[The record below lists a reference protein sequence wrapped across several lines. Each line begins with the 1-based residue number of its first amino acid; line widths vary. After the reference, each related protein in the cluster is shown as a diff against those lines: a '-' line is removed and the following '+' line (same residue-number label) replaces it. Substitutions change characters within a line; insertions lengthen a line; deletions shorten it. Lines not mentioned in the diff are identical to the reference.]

1 MSIPGQ
7 VDNLFAIESI
17 RLKLRW
23 LEFTDADFIYRLVN
37 DPHWLRFIGDKQV
50 ADLDGARRYIED
62 GPRAMYRQFGFGL
75 NRVALKDDDTPI
87 GVCGLLQRESLPHPD
102 LGFAFLPEY
111 RGQGYAREAA
121 DAILQHAYLIL
132 RQTRVA
138 AIVNPDNHS
147 SINLLK
153 KLGFCIEK
161 QIQIE
166 PNPEYIDLYIVHA
179 EP

>member
-1 MSIPGQ
+1 MDKP
-7 VDNLFAIESI
+7 FAIETS

-23 LEFTDADFIYRLVN
+23 LELTDADFIYQLVN
-37 DPHWLRFIGDKQV
+37 NPQFLRFIGDKQV

-75 NRVALKDDDTPI
+75 NRVALKDSDTPI
-87 GVCGLLQRESLPHPD
+87 GICGLLRRESLPQPEI
-102 LGFAFLPEY
+102 GFAFLPGF

-132 RQTRVA
+132 RQTRVT
-138 AIVNPDNHS
+138 AIVNPANHS
-147 SINLLK
+147 SINLLH

-166 PNPEYIDLYIVHA
+166 PNPEFIDLYVVHA

>member
-1 MSIPGQ
+1 
-7 VDNLFAIESI
+7 VDKPIAIETS

-23 LEFTDADFIYRLVN
+23 LELTDVDFIYQLVN
-37 DPHWLRFIGDKQV
+37 DPQWLRFIGDKQV

-62 GPRAMYRQFGFGL
+62 GPRAMYRRFGFGL
-75 NRVALKDDDTPI
+75 NRVALKDSDTPVGI
-87 GVCGLLQRESLPHPD
+87 CGLLQRESLPQPD
-102 LGFAFLPEY
+102 LGFAFLPGF

-147 SINLLK
+147 STNLLN

-166 PNPEYIDLYIVHA
+166 PNPEFIDLYVVHA

>member
-1 MSIPGQ
+1 MDKP
-7 VDNLFAIESI
+7 FAIETS

-23 LEFTDADFIYRLVN
+23 LELTDADFIYQLVN
-37 DPHWLRFIGDKQV
+37 DPQWLRFIGDKQV

-62 GPRAMYRQFGFGL
+62 GPRAMYRRFGFGL
-75 NRVALKDDDTPI
+75 NRVALKDSDTAVGI
-87 GVCGLLQRESLPHPD
+87 CGLLQRESLPQPD
-102 LGFAFLPEY
+102 LGFAFLPGF

-147 SINLLK
+147 SINLLNR
-153 KLGFCIEK
+153 LDFCIEK

-166 PNPEYIDLYIVHA
+166 PNSEFIDLYVVHA

>member
-1 MSIPGQ
+1 MDKP
-7 VDNLFAIESI
+7 LAIETS

-23 LEFTDADFIYRLVN
+23 LELTDADFIYQLVN
-37 DPHWLRFIGDKQV
+37 DPQWLRFIGDKQV

-62 GPRAMYRQFGFGL
+62 GPRAMYRRFGFGL
-75 NRVALKDDDTPI
+75 NRVALKDCDTAVGI
-87 GVCGLLQRESLPHPD
+87 CGLLQRESLPQPD
-102 LGFAFLPEY
+102 LGFALLPGF

-147 SINLLK
+147 SINLLNR
-153 KLGFCIEK
+153 LDFCIEK

-166 PNPEYIDLYIVHA
+166 PNSEFIDLYVVHA

>member
-1 MSIPGQ
+1 M
-7 VDNLFAIESI
+7 DNPLAIETS

-23 LEFTDADFIYRLVN
+23 LELTDADFIYQLVN
-37 DPHWLRFIGDKQV
+37 DPQWLRFIGDKQV

-62 GPRAMYRQFGFGL
+62 GPRAMYRQFGYGL
-75 NRVALKDDDTPI
+75 NCVALKDSDTPI
-87 GVCGLLQRESLPHPD
+87 GICGLLQRESLPQPD
-102 LGFAFLPEY
+102 LGFAFLPGF

-147 SINLLK
+147 SINLLSR
-153 KLGFCIEK
+153 LGFCIEK

-166 PNPEYIDLYIVHA
+166 PNPEFIDLYVVHA
-179 EP
+179 VP

>member
-1 MSIPGQ
+1 LDKP
-7 VDNLFAIESI
+7 FAIETS

-23 LEFTDADFIYRLVN
+23 LELSDADFIYQLVN
-37 DPHWLRFIGDKQV
+37 DPQWLRFIGDKQV

-75 NRVALKDDDTPI
+75 NRVALKDNDTAI
-87 GVCGLLQRESLPHPD
+87 GICGLLQRESLPHPD

-111 RGQGYAREAA
+111 RDQGYAREAA

-132 RQTRVA
+132 RQPQVA
-138 AIVNPDNHS
+138 AIVNPDNLS
-147 SINLLK
+147 SINLLN

-166 PNPEYIDLYIVHA
+166 PNPEYIDLYVVHA
-179 EP
+179 ES

>member
-1 MSIPGQ
+1 M
-7 VDNLFAIESI
+7 DNPLAIETS
-17 RLKLRW
+17 RLTLRW
-23 LEFTDADFIYRLVN
+23 LDVTDADFIYQLVN
-37 DPHWLRFIGDKQV
+37 DPQWLRFIGDKQV

-75 NRVALKDDDTPI
+75 NRVASKDSDTPI
-87 GVCGLLQRESLPHPD
+87 GICGLLQRDSLLQPD

-132 RQTRVA
+132 RQTQVA
-138 AIVNPDNHS
+138 AIVNPDNLS
-147 SINLLK
+147 SIKLLD
-153 KLGFCIEK
+153 KLGFRLDK

-166 PNPEYIDLYIVHA
+166 PNQDSVDLYVIHV

>member
-1 MSIPGQ
+1 M
-7 VDNLFAIESI
+7 DNPLAIETS

-23 LEFTDADFIYRLVN
+23 LELTDADFIYQLVN
-37 DPHWLRFIGDKQV
+37 DPQWLRFIGDKQV
-50 ADLDGARRYIED
+50 ADLGGARRYIED
-62 GPRAMYRQFGFGL
+62 GPRAMYRRFGFGL
-75 NRVALKDDDTPI
+75 NRVALKDSDTPVGI
-87 GVCGLLQRESLPHPD
+87 CGLLQRDSLPQPD
-102 LGFAFLPEY
+102 LGFALLPGF

-147 SINLLK
+147 SINLLSR
-153 KLGFCIEK
+153 LGFCIEK

-166 PNPEYIDLYIVHA
+166 PNPEFIDLYVVHA
-179 EP
+179 VP

>member
-1 MSIPGQ
+1 MDS
-7 VDNLFAIESI
+7 LLAIETS

-23 LEFTDADFIYRLVN
+23 LDFTDADFIYQLVN
-37 DPHWLRFIGDKQV
+37 DPQWLRFIGDRQV
-50 ADLDGARRYIED
+50 ADLDEARRYIEE

-75 NRVALKDDDTPI
+75 NRVALKDSDTPI
-87 GVCGLLQRESLPHPD
+87 GICGLLQRELLPHPD

-132 RQTRVA
+132 HRAQVA
-138 AIVNPDNHS
+138 AIVNRDNLS
-147 SINLLK
+147 SIKLLE
-153 KLGFCIEK
+153 KLGFRLDK
-161 QIQIE
+161 KIQIE
-166 PNPEYIDLYIVHA
+166 PNQESVDLYVIHA

>member
-1 MSIPGQ
+1 M
-7 VDNLFAIESI
+7 DNPFAIETS

-23 LEFTDADFIYRLVN
+23 LDLTDADFIYRLVN

-75 NRVALKDDDTPI
+75 NRVALKCGDTPI
-87 GVCGLLQRESLPHPD
+87 GICGLLQRESLPHPD

-132 RQTRVA
+132 HQSQVA
-138 AIVNPDNHS
+138 AIVNPDNLS
-147 SINLLK
+147 SINLLD
-153 KLGFCIEK
+153 KLGFRIDK

-166 PNPEYIDLYIVHA
+166 PNHESVDLYVIHA

>member
-1 MSIPGQ
+1 MDKP
-7 VDNLFAIESI
+7 LAIETS

-23 LEFTDADFIYRLVN
+23 LELTDADFIYQLVN
-37 DPHWLRFIGDKQV
+37 DPQWLRFIGDKQV

-62 GPRAMYRQFGFGL
+62 GPRAMYRRFGFGL
-75 NRVALKDDDTPI
+75 NRVALKDSDTAVGI
-87 GVCGLLQRESLPHPD
+87 CGLLQRDSLPQPD
-102 LGFAFLPEY
+102 LGFAFLPGF

-147 SINLLK
+147 SINLLNR
-153 KLGFCIEK
+153 LDFCIEK

-166 PNPEYIDLYIVHA
+166 PNSEFIDLYVVHA